1 LSPLSFSHWFTILRT
16 LKSKAAAIGR
26 TPKGCMSNFVVIDHS
41 VKRIGGHNYEYA
53 LHILAAAERQGYHPV
68 LAVNRR
74 FFERQRLPPSW
85 QLLTVF
91 RHTTYEAA
99 RLAARQWRLDPHGDL
114 LAELAGRL
122 SLPVEKRASQSWL
135 PRLPAGLRRHLIR
148 RHENSRRRM
157 VDHFAEDLA
166 QLFGQLRSAPGDH
179 IFIPTLS
186 EDDLVGLLAFFG
198 RHSSAVSAATWHLQ
212 FHFSVYDGREPDAAQ
227 NTRLQG
233 LKQLFARAATTL
245 PYDRVRFYTTTEI
258 LAEQFNGLGAA
269 TFEALPYP
277 VNPALL
283 EKTRRVRLANSP
295 VRVTCAGGVR
305 PEKGT
310 AGLGGVVNPLWR
322 EYFDTRRLQLVVQ
335 AKRLGK
341 LPRDLRRHARY
352 DRQSAAPRECI
363 EQPPKVAVVRWP
375 LSSESYLDLIRD
387 SDIGLLLY
395 DAQQY
400 YARCSGVMVEMLKAG
415 VPVIVPAG
423 CWMGDQI
430 AEPIF
435 AHRDKLCRELP
446 TVARLTPVDADWEAG
461 RAQRYY
467 LWRRDARLLVGGE
480 AGCPQTR
487 LAVPPSA
494 SHLCVRFRFATSNPP
509 GSCLELSTH
518 SRNAGQGQAESQR
531 EIVGARRLN
540 ASLPVLFTLAS
551 DAREIQLSWQ
561 NAFAS
566 HMLELADVEFLVL
579 SADQGACP
587 LGAVGLVSAG
597 LDQAPRLLRDM
608 VDHYGHYRRTAEAL
622 APAWGRWHSPEKVVR
637 LLIADRAAQRRCAA

>member
-1 LSPLSFSHWFTILRT
+1 
-16 LKSKAAAIGR
+16 
-26 TPKGCMSNFVVIDHS
+26 MSNFVVIDHS

-53 LHILAAAERQGYHPV
+53 LHILTAAERQGYHPV

-114 LAELAGRL
+114 LAEVAGRL
-122 SLPVEKRASQSWL
+122 SLPVEKRASQSWM
-135 PRLPAGLRRHLIR
+135 RQLPAGLRRHLIR
-148 RHENSRRRM
+148 RHESSRRRI

-166 QLFGQLRSAPGDH
+166 QLFGQFQLTPGDH
-179 IFIPTLS
+179 IFVPTLS
-186 EDDLVGLLAFFG
+186 EDDLVGLLAFLG
-198 RHSSAVSAATWHLQ
+198 RHLSVAAAATWHLQ
-212 FHFSVYDGREPDAAQ
+212 FHFSVYDGREPDHDQ
-227 NTRLQG
+227 ITRLTG
-233 LKQLFARAATTL
+233 LKMLFGKVATTL
-245 PYDRVRFYTTTEI
+245 PDDRVRFYTTTEI

-269 TFEALPYP
+269 RFEALPYP

-283 EKTRRVRLANSP
+283 EKTRCARVANAP
-295 VRVTCAGGVR
+295 LRVTCAGGVR

-310 AGLGGVVNPLWR
+310 AALGGVVNPLWR

-341 LPRDLRRHARY
+341 LPRELRCHASY
-352 DRQSAAPRECI
+352 DRQSAAPSESIR
-363 EQPPKVAVVRWP
+363 QPPKVAVVRWP
-375 LSSESYLDLIRD
+375 LSTENYLDLIRD

-395 DAQQY
+395 DANQY

-415 VPVIVPAG
+415 IPVIVPAG
-423 CWMGDQI
+423 CWMADQI

-435 AHRDKLCRELP
+435 AYRDKLCRELP
-446 TVARLTPVDADWEAG
+446 TVARLTPADADWEAG

-487 LAVPPSA
+487 LTAPPAA

-509 GSCLELSTH
+509 NSCLELSAI
-518 SRNAGQGQAESQR
+518 SRPAGHGHAESQR
-531 EIVGARRLN
+531 EIVGARRPN
-540 ASLPVLFTLAS
+540 ASLPVLFPLAT
-551 DAREIQLSWQ
+551 DTCEIQLTWQ
-561 NAFAS
+561 NAFAP
-566 HMLELADVEFLVL
+566 HMLELSDVEFLFLV
-579 SADQGACP
+579 ADYGACS

-597 LDQAPRLLRDM
+597 LDQAPRLLRNM
-608 VDHYGHYRRTAEAL
+608 ADHYGHYRRTAESF
-622 APAWGRWHSPEKVVR
+622 APAWGQWHSPEKVVR
-637 LLIADRAAQRRCAA
+637 LLTTDRAAQQRCAA